1 MTALRDR
8 LGYPMLARSVSQTYR
23 RSSSPGDLGRVSG
36 AFVLPP
42 NTRPSGAGLVDEE
55 YRMTVDSSPVKFTP
69 ALPGQPVPE
78 IRTIGGDRPVFR
90 AQLPDG
96 RIVWLVSGY
105 ANVRQVITD
114 QRFSR
119 AMAVAPGQ
127 AQPGFEMFAA
137 GSING
142 MDPPEHT
149 RLRKLVA
156 SAFTRRRAEALR
168 PRVASIVNRLID
180 AMLDWPQPVD
190 LAAGFSLPLPAQVI
204 CEMLGVP
211 AADTGQFHA
220 WSDTVMGDWQR
231 DSDEIMTALAELYG
245 YFGRLI
251 EIKRA
256 QPADDLVSAL
266 IAARDDTDRLSEQEL
281 TVMCCTLLIGGHETT
296 ANQINLSLLLLFDH
310 PGQVAKLRA
319 DPGLIPGAVEELL
332 RYARLGGLA
341 PARVASE
348 DVAIGGVTI
357 PAGEQV
363 IPLFATANRDPS
375 VFADPDRFDVT
386 RDAASHLSFG
396 AGVHHCLG
404 AQLARVELQEAF
416 RGLIGRLPGLRLA
429 VPASELEFKPGM
441 AIHSLRELPVLWGEP

>member
-1 MTALRDR
+1 
-8 LGYPMLARSVSQTYR
+8 
-23 RSSSPGDLGRVSG
+23 
-36 AFVLPP
+36 
-42 NTRPSGAGLVDEE
+42 
-55 YRMTVDSSPVKFTP
+55 MTVDGSPVKFTP
-69 ALPGQPVPE
+69 ALPGEPVPE
-78 IRTIGGDRPVFR
+78 IGRDRR
-90 AQLPDG
+90 AFQAELPDG
-96 RIVWLVSGY
+96 RVVWLVSGY
-105 ANVRQVITD
+105 ENVRQMIVD

-119 AMAVAPGQ
+119 ALAVAPGHARQ
-127 AQPGFEMFAA
+127 GFEVFAA

-142 MDPPEHT
+142 MDPPGHT

-156 SAFTRRRAEALR
+156 SAFTARRVEALR
-168 PRVASIVNRLID
+168 PGVASIVSELID
-180 AMLDWPQPVD
+180 AILDQPRPVD
-190 LAAGFSLPLPAQVI
+190 LVPGFSLPLPARVI

-211 AADTGQFHA
+211 PDDIEQFHA
-220 WSDTVMGDWQR
+220 WSDAVMGDWQR
-231 DSDEIMTALAELYG
+231 DSGEIMAALVELYG

-256 QPADDLVSAL
+256 HPADDMMSAL
-266 IAARDDTDRLSEQEL
+266 IAAHDDADRLSEEEL

-310 PGQVAKLRA
+310 PGEVAKLRA
-319 DPGLIPGAVEELL
+319 NQKLIPGAVEELL

-341 PARVASE
+341 PARVTKE
-348 DVAIGGVTI
+348 DVAIGGITI
-357 PAGEQV
+357 PAGEEV
-363 IPLFATANRDPS
+363 IPLYATANRDPS
-375 VFADPDRFDVT
+375 VFTDPDRFDVT
-386 RDAASHLSFG
+386 RDAASHLAFG

>member
-1 MTALRDR
+1 
-8 LGYPMLARSVSQTYR
+8 
-23 RSSSPGDLGRVSG
+23 
-36 AFVLPP
+36 
-42 NTRPSGAGLVDEE
+42 
-55 YRMTVDSSPVKFTP
+55 MTVDSNPVKFTP

-78 IRTIGGDRPVFR
+78 IRTISGDRPAFR
-90 AQLPDG
+90 AELPDG
-96 RIVWLVSGY
+96 RIAWLVSGY
-105 ANVRQVITD
+105 ENVRQVLAD

-119 AMAVAPGQ
+119 ALAVAPDR
-127 AQPGFEMFAA
+127 AQPGFEMFA
-137 GSING
+137 GESING
-142 MDPPEHT
+142 MDPPEHA

-156 SAFTRRRAEALR
+156 SAFTARRVEAMR
-168 PRVASIVNRLID
+168 PRVTSIVNELID
-180 AMLDWPQPVD
+180 AMLERPQPSD
-190 LAAGFSLPLPAQVI
+190 LVAAFSLPLPARVI

-211 AADTGQFHA
+211 AEDTAQFHV

-231 DSDEIMTALAELYG
+231 DSDEIITALAELFG

-256 QPADDLVSAL
+256 QPADDVMSAL
-266 IAARDDTDRLSEQEL
+266 IAARDDADRLSETEL

-310 PGQVAKLRA
+310 PGEVAKLRA
-319 DPGLIPGAVEELL
+319 DPGLIPAAVEELL

-341 PARVASE
+341 PARVTRE
-348 DVAIGGVTI
+348 DIEVGGVTI
-357 PAGEQV
+357 PAGELV

-375 VFADPDRFDVT
+375 VFTDPERFDVT

-396 AGVHHCLG
+396 GGVHHCLG

-441 AIHSLRELPVLWGEP
+441 AIHSLRELPVRWGQP

>member
-1 MTALRDR
+1 
-8 LGYPMLARSVSQTYR
+8 
-23 RSSSPGDLGRVSG
+23 
-36 AFVLPP
+36 
-42 NTRPSGAGLVDEE
+42 
-55 YRMTVDSSPVKFTP
+55 MTVDSSPVKFTP

-78 IRTIGGDRPVFR
+78 IATVSGGRPVFR
-90 AQLPDG
+90 AELPDG

-105 ANVRQVITD
+105 ENVRQMIID

-119 AMAVAPGQ
+119 ALAVAPGR
-127 AQPGFEMFAA
+127 AQPGFEMSAA

-156 SAFTRRRAEALR
+156 SAFTARRVEALR
-168 PRVASIVNRLID
+168 PRVASIVNELID
-180 AMLDWPQPVD
+180 AMAGRPQPAD
-190 LAAGFSLPLPAQVI
+190 LVAGFSLPLPAQVI

-211 AADTGQFHA
+211 AEDLGQFHA
-220 WSDTVMGDWQR
+220 WSDIIIGDWQR
-231 DSDEIMTALAELYG
+231 DSDEIMTALAALYG
-245 YFGRLI
+245 YFGTLI

-256 QPADDLVSAL
+256 RPADDLMSAL
-266 IAARDDTDRLSEQEL
+266 IAARDEDDRLSEYEL

-310 PGQVAKLRA
+310 PGEVTKLRA
-319 DPGLIPGAVEELL
+319 DPGLIPAAVEELL
-332 RYARLGGLA
+332 RCTRLGGLP
-341 PARVASE
+341 PARVTTE
-348 DVAIGGVTI
+348 DVQLGGITI

-363 IPLFATANRDPS
+363 MPMYSTANRDRS
-375 VFADPDRFDVT
+375 VFTDPDRFDVT
-386 RDAASHLSFG
+386 RDAASHLAFG

-429 VPASELEFKPGM
+429 VPASDLEFKPGM

>member
-1 MTALRDR
+1 
-8 LGYPMLARSVSQTYR
+8 
-23 RSSSPGDLGRVSG
+23 
-36 AFVLPP
+36 
-42 NTRPSGAGLVDEE
+42 
-55 YRMTVDSSPVKFTP
+55 MTVDSSPVKFTP

-78 IRTIGGDRPVFR
+78 IRTVSGGRPVFR
-90 AQLPDG
+90 AELPDG

-105 ANVRQVITD
+105 ENVRQMIID

-119 AMAVAPGQ
+119 ALAVAPGR
-127 AQPGFEMFAA
+127 AQPGFEMSAA

-156 SAFTRRRAEALR
+156 SAFTARRVEALR
-168 PRVASIVNRLID
+168 PRVAGIVNQLID
-180 AMLDWPQPVD
+180 AMAGRQPAD
-190 LAAGFSLPLPAQVI
+190 LVAAFSLPLPAQVI

-211 AADTGQFHA
+211 AEDLGQFHA
-220 WSDTVMGDWQR
+220 WSDTIIGDWQR
-231 DSDEIMTALAELYG
+231 DSGEIMTALAALYG
-245 YFGRLI
+245 YFGTLI
-251 EIKRA
+251 EIKRGR
-256 QPADDLVSAL
+256 PADDLMSAL
-266 IAARDDTDRLSEQEL
+266 IAARDQDDRLSEHEL

-310 PGQVAKLRA
+310 PGEVATLRA
-319 DPGLIPGAVEELL
+319 DPGLIPAAVEELL
-332 RYARLGGLA
+332 RCTRLGGLP
-341 PARVASE
+341 PARVTTE
-348 DVAIGGVTI
+348 DVQLGGVTI

-363 IPLFATANRDPS
+363 MPLYSTANRDRS
-375 VFADPDRFDVT
+375 AFTDPDRLDVT

-429 VPASELEFKPGM
+429 VPASALEFKPGM

>member
-1 MTALRDR
+1 
-8 LGYPMLARSVSQTYR
+8 
-23 RSSSPGDLGRVSG
+23 
-36 AFVLPP
+36 
-42 NTRPSGAGLVDEE
+42 
-55 YRMTVDSSPVKFTP
+55 MTVDSSPVKFTP

-78 IRTIGGDRPVFR
+78 IRTIGGGRPVFR
-90 AQLPDG
+90 AELPDG
-96 RIVWLVSGY
+96 RVVWLVSGY
-105 ANVRQVITD
+105 ENVRQVIID

-156 SAFTRRRAEALR
+156 SAFTARHAEALR
-168 PRVASIVNRLID
+168 PLVASIVNRLID
-180 AMLDWPQPVD
+180 AMLDRPQPVD
-190 LAAGFSLPLPAQVI
+190 LVAGFSLPLPAQVI

-211 AADTGQFHA
+211 AADIGQFHA
-220 WSDTVMGDWQR
+220 WSDTVIGDWQR
-231 DSDEIMTALAELYG
+231 DSDEIMAALVELYG

-256 QPADDLVSAL
+256 QPADDLISAL

-310 PGQVAKLRA
+310 PGQVARLRA
-319 DPGLIPGAVEELL
+319 DPGLIPGAVEEVL
-332 RYARLGGLA
+332 RYTRLGGLA
-341 PARVASE
+341 PARVTSE

-429 VPASELEFKPGM
+429 VPANELEFKPGM

>member
-1 MTALRDR
+1 
-8 LGYPMLARSVSQTYR
+8 
-23 RSSSPGDLGRVSG
+23 
-36 AFVLPP
+36 
-42 NTRPSGAGLVDEE
+42 
-55 YRMTVDSSPVKFTP
+55 MTVDSSPVKFTP

-78 IRTIGGDRPVFR
+78 IRTIGGGRPVFR
-90 AQLPDG
+90 AELPDG
-96 RIVWLVSGY
+96 RVVWLVSGY
-105 ANVRQVITD
+105 ENVRQVIID

-156 SAFTRRRAEALR
+156 SAFTARHAEALR
-168 PRVASIVNRLID
+168 PLVASIVSRLID
-180 AMLDWPQPVD
+180 AMLDRPQPVD
-190 LAAGFSLPLPAQVI
+190 LVAGFSLPLPAQVI

-211 AADTGQFHA
+211 AADIGQFHA
-220 WSDTVMGDWQR
+220 WSDTVIGDWQR
-231 DSDEIMTALAELYG
+231 DSDEIMAALVELYG

-256 QPADDLVSAL
+256 QPADDLISAL

-310 PGQVAKLRA
+310 PGQVARLRA
-319 DPGLIPGAVEELL
+319 DPGLIPGAVEEVL
-332 RYARLGGLA
+332 RYTRLGGLA
-341 PARVASE
+341 PARVTSE

>member
-1 MTALRDR
+1 MI
-8 LGYPMLARSVSQTYR
+8 
-23 RSSSPGDLGRVSG
+23 
-36 AFVLPP
+36 
-42 NTRPSGAGLVDEE
+42 
-55 YRMTVDSSPVKFTP
+55 VDSSPVKFTP
-69 ALPGQPVPE
+69 TLPGQPAPE
-78 IRTIGGDRPVFR
+78 IRTISGDRPVFR

-96 RIVWLVSGY
+96 RIVWLVTGY
-105 ANVRQVITD
+105 ENVRQMIID

-119 AMAVAPGQ
+119 ALAVAPGQ

-142 MDPPEHT
+142 MDPPDHT

-156 SAFTRRRAEALR
+156 SAFTARRVEALR
-168 PRVASIVNRLID
+168 LRVTSIVNQLID
-180 AMLDWPQPVD
+180 AMLDRPQPAD
-190 LAAGFSLPLPAQVI
+190 LVASFSLPLPAQVI

-211 AADTGQFHA
+211 AADTEQFHA
-220 WSDTVMGDWQR
+220 WSDTILGDWQR
-231 DSDEIMTALAELYG
+231 DTDEIMTALAELYG
-245 YFGRLI
+245 YFGALI
-251 EIKRA
+251 EIRRA
-256 QPADDLVSAL
+256 QPTDDLMSAL

-296 ANQINLSLLLLFDH
+296 ANQINLSLLLLFEH
-310 PGQVAKLRA
+310 PGQMAALRA
-319 DPGLIPGAVEELL
+319 DPGLVPGAVEELL
-332 RYARLGGLA
+332 RCSRLGGLA
-341 PARVASE
+341 PARVTRE
-348 DVAIGGVTI
+348 DVQIGGVTI

-375 VFADPDRFDVT
+375 VFTDPERFDVT

-429 VPASELEFKPGM
+429 VPASDLEFKPGM
-441 AIHSLRELPVLWGEP
+441 AINSLRELPVLWG

>member
-1 MTALRDR
+1 
-8 LGYPMLARSVSQTYR
+8 
-23 RSSSPGDLGRVSG
+23 
-36 AFVLPP
+36 
-42 NTRPSGAGLVDEE
+42 
-55 YRMTVDSSPVKFTP
+55 MTVDSSPVKFTP
-69 ALPGQPVPE
+69 TPPGQPVPE
-78 IRTIGGDRPVFR
+78 IRTISGGRPVFR
-90 AQLPDG
+90 AELPDG
-96 RIVWLVSGY
+96 RIAWLVSGY
-105 ANVRQVITD
+105 ENVRQMIID

-119 AMAVAPGQ
+119 ALAVAPGR
-127 AQPGFEMFAA
+127 AQQGFEMFAA

-156 SAFTRRRAEALR
+156 SAFTARRAEALR
-168 PRVASIVNRLID
+168 PRVAGIVNELID
-180 AMLDWPQPVD
+180 AMLDRPQPVD
-190 LAAGFSLPLPAQVI
+190 LVAGFSLPLPAQVI

-211 AADTGQFHA
+211 AEDTGQFHA

-245 YFGRLI
+245 YFGALI

-256 QPADDLVSAL
+256 QPADDLISAL
-266 IAARDDTDRLSEQEL
+266 IAARDEGDRRSEQEL

-296 ANQINLSLLLLFDH
+296 ANQINVSLLLLFDH
-310 PGQVAKLRA
+310 PGEVAKLRA

-332 RYARLGGLA
+332 RCSRLGGLP
-341 PARVASE
+341 PARMTTE
-348 DVAIGGVTI
+348 DVEIGGVVI

-363 IPLFATANRDPS
+363 MPLFGTANRDPS
-375 VFADPDRFDVT
+375 AFTDPDRFDVT
-386 RDAASHLSFG
+386 RDAARHLTFG

-429 VPASELEFKPGM
+429 VPASDLEYKPGK
-441 AIHSLRELPVLWGEP
+441 AINSLRELPVRWGES

>member
-1 MTALRDR
+1 MTID
-8 LGYPMLARSVSQTYR
+8 P
-23 RSSSPGDLGRVSG
+23 
-36 AFVLPP
+36 
-42 NTRPSGAGLVDEE
+42 
-55 YRMTVDSSPVKFTP
+55 SPVKFTP
-69 ALPGQPVPE
+69 ALPGQPVPD
-78 IRTIGGDRPVFR
+78 IATISGGRPVFR
-90 AQLPDG
+90 AELPDG
-96 RIVWLVSGY
+96 RIAWLVTGY
-105 ANVRQVITD
+105 DNVRQMIID

-119 AMAVAPGQ
+119 ALAVAPGQ
-127 AQPGFEMFAA
+127 ARQGFEMFAA

-156 SAFTRRRAEALR
+156 SAFTARHVEALR
-168 PRVASIVNRLID
+168 PRVASIVNQLID
-180 AMLDWPQPVD
+180 AMAGRPQPAD
-190 LAAGFSLPLPAQVI
+190 LVAGFSLPLPAQVI

-220 WSDTVMGDWQR
+220 WSDTIMADWQR
-231 DSDEIMTALAELYG
+231 DSGEIMTALVELYG
-245 YFGRLI
+245 YFGALI
-251 EIKRA
+251 QAKRA
-256 QPADDLVSAL
+256 RPADDLMSAL
-266 IAARDDTDRLSEQEL
+266 IAARDDADRLSEQEL

-310 PGQVAKLRA
+310 PGQVARLRA
-319 DPGLIPGAVEELL
+319 DPDLIPAAVEELL
-332 RYARLGGLA
+332 RYIRLGSLP
-341 PARVASE
+341 PARVTRE
-348 DVAIGGVTI
+348 DVQLGGVVI

-363 IPLFATANRDPS
+363 IPLFSTANRDPT

-386 RDAASHLSFG
+386 RDAASHLAFG

-441 AIHSLRELPVLWGEP
+441 AIHSLRELPVRWDQP